1 MKKIHFSLL
10 MLAIVVICTS
20 CVKEPQPMA
29 YITSHLN
36 VPITLYSEKDSVF
49 LAPMQRTYL
58 CDVEVENGKFIHCGG
73 INWVFSVFEPIVKIG
88 LLDTIYA
95 VPEQYQKFLA
105 DVDSYMYHLSYS
117 STSSSSVKY
126 ESSNYDYYLKA
137 DFVEDIIE
145 ASVVNK

>member
-29 YITSHLN
+29 YIT
-36 VPITLYSEKDSVF
+36 KDSVF
-49 LAPMQRTYL
+49 LAPMQRTYV

-73 INWVFSVFEPIVKIG
+73 LNWTFCVFDPVIKIG

-117 STSSSSVKY
+117 SSSSSSVKY
-126 ESSNYDYYLKA
+126 ESSNYDYYLTA
-137 DFVEDIIE
+137 DFVEDIIK
-145 ASVVNK
+145 ASVANK